1 MKKLLKITSIVLI
14 ALVLVITVAG
24 CGNKGT
30 ENNTKDDSK
39 SKTYNIFN
47 NLKDDYVL
55 SLEGKEDM
63 GNGEEYLS
71 MTMAVKGDNMYMDIK
86 SDSESATIVYKDGYT
101 YLISHDEKMYMVME
115 GKDDE
120 TFDDMSIFTAE
131 DLDKIKDEEYV
142 SGKETIEGTEYFYE
156 EYTDENEGTIRF
168 YYSGDDLKYIKNID
182 GDDEELIKVNNI
194 SSKVDDSLFEIPA
207 DYEKIEF

>member
-1 MKKLLKITSIVLI
+1 
-14 ALVLVITVAG
+14 
-24 CGNKGT
+24 
-30 ENNTKDDSK
+30 
-39 SKTYNIFN
+39 
-47 NLKDDYVL
+47 
-55 SLEGKEDM
+55 
-63 GNGEEYLS
+63 
-71 MTMAVKGDNMYMDIK
+71 MYMDIK